1 MSKLTSPG
9 IREALLAELNTRPQF
24 GGPPTPD
31 SVLTGAARRL
41 GIAQGRPDLE
51 QALLTQWSELFRT
64 GLLAWGLNLSNP
76 NPPFFHL
83 TEPGRQALANLTRD
97 PSNPAGYLRHLNSVA
112 HVDPVAQSY
121 LSEALDCY
129 VAGFFKAAAV
139 MTGVA
144 AENII
149 LNLRDATV
157 QKLASLD
164 RPAPK
169 GMSDWR
175 VKTISDS
182 LHQFLNGHKAKFT
195 RALQEEFEAYWSA
208 FTQQIRA
215 TRNEVGHPTSI
226 DPITSDAVHA
236 SLLIFPELAKLAN
249 SLDHWVKKG
258 LA

>member
-1 MSKLTSPG
+1 MQRAVSG
-9 IREALLAELNTRPQF
+9 LL
-24 GGPPTPD
+24 
-31 SVLTGAARRL
+31 
-41 GIAQGRPDLE
+41 
-51 QALLTQWSELFRT
+51 RT
-64 GLLAWGLNLSNP
+64 GLILNRPCSHSGANCFARVYLLAWGKNLLNP
-76 NPPFFHL
+76 NAPFFHL
-83 TEPGRQALANLTRD
+83 TETGRQALANLTRD
-97 PSNPAGYLRHLNSVA
+97 LSNPAGYLRHLNSVA

-121 LSEALDCY
+121 PSEALDCY

-139 MTGVA
+139 MTGAA

-149 LNLRDATV
+149 LNLREAMV
-157 QKLASLD
+157 EKLDSLN
-164 RPAPK
+164 RSAPK
-169 GMSDWR
+169 GMTDWR

-215 TRNEVGHPTSI
+215 TRNEAGHPTSI
-226 DPITSDAVHA
+226 DPVTSDAVHA

-249 SLDHWVKKG
+249 GLDLWVKKD